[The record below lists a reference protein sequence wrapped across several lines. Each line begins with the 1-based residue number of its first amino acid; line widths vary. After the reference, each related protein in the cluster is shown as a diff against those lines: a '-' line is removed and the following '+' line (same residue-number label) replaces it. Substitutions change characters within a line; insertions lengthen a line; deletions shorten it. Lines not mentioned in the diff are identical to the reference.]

1 MISTSRSIAGRVST
15 RDTIES
21 HIIQVLEVEPRDIV
35 SDRHKGEDI
44 QQIRA
49 GSRVNRC
56 SFVYMIAAIELRRE
70 QEDLFTLDDY
80 VVLMNDLVAKISGCT
95 TYLISF
101 ENHWVTIANRIRS
114 LVAIYNPDTKTFAY
128 CHWWNSL
135 TKRFQGLVKEGVAEK
150 SVPSLLAN
158 LSFNDRI
165 IHYFIVR
172 SSDNTYEIPE
182 HLKYCRV
189 PGCTGLTFVPGPSNS
204 LFRRVDKIVNSTV
217 LELPVMGFRMVNNIA
232 LGWSPGY
239 YRDNAIIDGVQME
252 AVTDTNPAEQDHGV
266 LQHVDTVNMPIYRP
280 DYDVLEIGKV
290 YNITLDQLVRSRI
303 NAGRPIPI
311 QVDRP
316 RKTRGV
322 RDLVCIL
329 AE

>member
-1 MISTSRSIAGRVST
+1 MT
-15 RDTIES
+15 RFEIT
-21 HIIQVLEVEPRDIV
+21 LYTR
-35 SDRHKGEDI
+35 
-44 QQIRA
+44 
-49 GSRVNRC
+49 
-56 SFVYMIAAIELRRE
+56 
-70 QEDLFTLDDY
+70 DLFTLDDY

-114 LVAIYNPDTKTFAY
+114 LVAMYNPDTKTFAY

-150 SVPSLLAN
+150 TVPSLLAN

-217 LELPVMGFRMVNNIA
+217 LEFPVMGFRMVNNIA

-266 LQHVDTVNMPIYRP
+266 LQHVDTVNMPIYRS

-290 YNITLDQLVRSRI
+290 YTIVAYGLGVFRCKEYLCVSTECDVRARCSKTLDQLVRSRI

>member
-1 MISTSRSIAGRVST
+1 MT
-15 RDTIES
+15 RFEIT
-21 HIIQVLEVEPRDIV
+21 LYTR
-35 SDRHKGEDI
+35 
-44 QQIRA
+44 
-49 GSRVNRC
+49 
-56 SFVYMIAAIELRRE
+56 
-70 QEDLFTLDDY
+70 DLFTLDDY

-101 ENHWVTIANRIRS
+101 ENHWVRIANRIRS
-114 LVAIYNPDTKTFAY
+114 LVAMYNPDTKTFAY

-135 TKRFQGLVKEGVAEK
+135 MK
-150 SVPSLLAN
+150 
-158 LSFNDRI
+158 SFNDRI

-182 HLKYCRV
+182 RLKYCRV
-189 PGCTGLTFVPGPSNS
+189 PGCTGLTIVPGPSNS

-217 LELPVMGFRMVNNIA
+217 LEFPVMGFRMVNNIA

-290 YNITLDQLVRSRI
+290 YNIVAYGLGVFRCKEYLCVSTECDVRARCSKTLDQLVRSRI

-322 RDLVCIL
+322 RDLACIL